1 MSEVIKKKKIKRAL
15 NRRFLALLCII
26 LLAIISLFKI
36 PDFITTRA
44 LEDLGFSSEAI
55 KAIKAKNLDKR
66 LIDGKYYS
74 EYLDSEVQKDNF
86 KSDYLELYVW
96 EDSLSDDDF
105 LLYDKL
111 VQKGYSEDAVINLFK
126 ELNFNELTPLLVFDN
141 LDSTANY
148 IADCIK
154 NRATNVDGNFHLD
167 GDYLHPYTNIN
178 EAKDLNKDTVLVTQ
192 KYTLNEYIPQ
202 KLVPLTVEYAA
213 EGVELANSAYT
224 AFITMSDAMNESS
237 LYIYAVTGYRSYTDQ
252 TELYESYAS
261 EEEADQNTPRPG
273 HSETQTGLSV
283 VVVDSAN
290 ESLSNFVN
298 TGEYTWLKDHA
309 HEYGFIIRYPEGK
322 SSITGYEFTPYQLRY
337 VGTDV
342 ATAVYESGLTYEE
355 YYLLYLD
362 NTSSEEAK

>member
-1 MSEVIKKKKIKRAL
+1 MSDVVKKKKIKRAL

-44 LEDLGFSSEAI
+44 LEDLGFSSGAIRAI
-55 KAIKAKNLDKR
+55 KHKNLDR
-66 LIDGKYYS
+66 QLIDGQYYS
-74 EYLDSEVQKDNF
+74 AYLDQEVQKDSF
-86 KSDYLELYVW
+86 KSEYLELYVW
-96 EDSLSDDDF
+96 EESLGDDDF
-105 LLYDKL
+105 LLYDRL
-111 VQKGYSEDAVINLFK
+111 VEKGYSEDAVINLFK
-126 ELNFNELTPLLVFDN
+126 ELNFNELTPLLVYDN

-154 NRATNVDGNFHLD
+154 NRATNINGYFHLD
-167 GDYLHPYTNIN
+167 GDYLHPYTQIADAPNLN
-178 EAKDLNKDTVLVTQ
+178 EDTVLVTP
-192 KYTLNEYIPQ
+192 KYSLNDYIPQ
-202 KLVPLTVEYAA
+202 KLVPLSVEYAA
-213 EGVELANSAYT
+213 DGVELANSAYS
-224 AFITMSDAMNESS
+224 AFITMSDAMNESD

-252 TELYESYAS
+252 QALYDSYGS
-261 EEEADQNTPRPG
+261 QEEADANTPRPG

-290 ESLSNFVN
+290 ESLANFVN
-298 TGEYTWLKDHA
+298 TSEYTWLKDHA

-342 ATAVYESGLTYEE
+342 AASVYESGLTYEE
-355 YYLLYLD
+355 YYLLYLND
-362 NTSSEEAK
+362 NGSGNQD